1 MKRLAYIISRVF
13 DPMIEIPIILSVVV
27 WFALTNG
34 LRFRFFIFLLIVDA
48 LIPAGYMVWGIIT
61 KRVSDWDMTKRKE
74 RAGLYAVTVFCHA
87 FGALYA
93 FFLGKYELSY
103 VLFLMWGLAA
113 VFAVITLFWKISVHA
128 GVNAVM
134 VAYFNHYWGWHN
146 YWWLVIVLVLVL
158 WARLE
163 MKKHTFAQLLVGTV
177 LALVW
182 VEVGLRYL
190 G

>member
-1 MKRLAYIISRVF
+1 M
-13 DPMIEIPIILSVVV
+13 
-27 WFALTNG
+27 
-34 LRFRFFIFLLIVDA
+34 
-48 LIPAGYMVWGIIT
+48 
-61 KRVSDWDMTKRKE
+61 
-74 RAGLYAVTVFCHA
+74 AGLYAVTVFCHA